1 MQEEA
6 GDRAGG
12 AFVTVGLQGR
22 EGKKGKAVDGAGG
35 LEHLEAVL
43 LRRVLN
49 VGLAAPAGR

>member
-22 EGKKGKAVDGAGG
+22 EGKKGKAVDGAGE